1 MGQTEFYFY
10 DALEIWIFLNRKNYR
25 VAIITSSFHICASVV
40 TMIHNYIFT
49 EFVCHIIVEVESGM
63 HAIKI
68 HAKLLS
74 YILLAS
80 NFVCDLVFYTCLG
93 SVHEIPVSVHSKG
106 NMEDR
111 VACITLNPLHQNS
124 TIPVFRSNC
133 MCHIIMY
140 LCLQG

>member
-1 MGQTEFYFY
+1 MGQMKFSCYITN
-10 DALEIWIFLNRKNYR
+10 LKFLNKKNYR
-25 VAIITSSFHICASVV
+25 VAIITIPFQICASIV

-49 EFVCHIIVEVESGM
+49 KFVCHIIVEVESGM

-93 SVHEIPVSVHSKG
+93 SVHEISVFAHSKG
-106 NMEDR
+106 NMKNK
-111 VACITLNPLHQNS
+111 AAYITLNPLHLNS